1 MAARDVAPIGV
12 QGNAW
17 PGGNAITG
25 GVVSAIVDTFSCP
38 FVTGFG
44 HADGA
49 TTITLLGSMDGVNFY
64 AVATQVL
71 AGAAD
76 FAINVTCA
84 ARYFVLKSSASLT
97 GGTIGTIAACGSG

>member
-1 MAARDVAPIGV
+1 
-12 QGNAW
+12 
-17 PGGNAITG
+17 
-25 GVVSAIVDTFSCP
+25 VDTFSCP
-38 FVTGFG
+38 FITAFG

-49 TTITLLGSMDGVNFY
+49 ATITLLASMDGTNFY
-64 AVATQVL
+64 AIATQVL

-84 ARYFVLKSSASLT
+84 ARYFALKSSAGLT